1 MHLARFSS
9 SLPAAMVG
17 LESFLINYAET
28 ASQKFGSGSKCRRM
42 LLLSGCN
49 LPPFLSYLYWSKLLV
64 WTFFHDVIVSR
75 CQTFLFS
82 PNWRVA
88 SRRLECRCPHE
99 NQLRKTPWSRA
110 GMMLGDVHWGWFGNH
125 MFFRSHPTFLFRDLA
140 TWSRQTPSTS
150 CTTTSLAA
158 GKKKKTKPPVPNVLK
173 EQNPVVCLASLCF
186 AGFMLKEQPRLI
198 LASKHI
204 GEGEAVWSAWCH
216 CVRTWTLLAFSTPT
230 LSQGHLLNLI
240 LIHGCK
246 RLRTQFYLVILFEVF
261 ES

>member
-1 MHLARFSS
+1 MPEDALIVRLQLASV
-9 SLPAAMVG
+9 SLLFVLKQATCLNIFPWCD
-17 LESFLINYAET
+17 SFKMPNLSFFTKLTSCLKKI
-28 ASQKFGSGSKCRRM
+28 RM
-42 LLLSGCN
+42 QVSTWKPIEKN
-49 LPPFLSYLYWSKLLV
+49 TLV
-64 WTFFHDVIVSR
+64 TG
-75 CQTFLFS
+75 
-82 PNWRVA
+82 
-88 SRRLECRCPHE
+88 E
-99 NQLRKTPWSRA
+99 
-110 GMMLGDVHWGWFGNH
+110 MMLGDVHWGWFGNH

-246 RLRTQFYLVILFEVF
+246 RLRTQVYLVILFDVF